1 MQIARSPR
9 TRSTLRAVLVEGDV
23 HTAGSVRDMSSSGL
37 FIDAP
42 LRLVVGQRVAVVMGD
57 VDGVRVPTEVVR
69 VVPHQGTAFRFLGEV
84 SQRAARDGV
93 PELVLHEPDDA
104 GDVVAPLPTPRRTA
118 HKLVVIVHSG
128 AGARRLH
135 AVEIGLEGLF
145 IVTDE
150 PPRLG
155 TRVHLSVQ
163 LPTRSVDVIAEVA
176 RVVFPR
182 GASGEPGFGVHL
194 LALPD
199 DDRAAWD
206 AYVRGLDKTV
216 DVVIR
221 PRTVAELRAFVE
233 CDFAASGTRLFTSR
247 LCSPGDGVTVVVVHP
262 LTDARFALSGIVVDA
277 CEQPR
282 SIDVHFLHTDARAR
296 AAMHAFVDAGAPRA
310 LLALPAPAI
319 EAPASTPAV
328 STPAP
333 SAVSEASPIA
343 RDRLDTEH
351 LHARIAALEEE
362 LAEAEHTERS
372 LFARVHELESQ
383 G

>member
-1 MQIARSPR
+1 
-9 TRSTLRAVLVEGDV
+9 
-23 HTAGSVRDMSSSGL
+23 MSSSGL
-37 FIDAP
+37 FIEAP

-69 VVPHQGTAFRFLGEV
+69 VVPHEGTAFRFLGGA
-84 SQRAARDGV
+84 SQHAAGERV
-93 PELVLHEPDDA
+93 PALVLHEPDDA

-118 HKLVVIVHSG
+118 HKLVVMVHSA

-155 TRVHLSVQ
+155 TRVHLAVQ
-163 LPTRSVDVIAEVA
+163 LPTHSVDVIAEVA

-182 GASGEPGFGVHL
+182 GTSGEPGFGVQL

-199 DDRAAWD
+199 DDRAAWG
-206 AYVRGLDKTV
+206 AYVRGLEQTV

-221 PRTVAELRAFVE
+221 PRTVGELRAFVE
-233 CDFAASGTRLFTSR
+233 CDFASSGTRLFTAR

-282 SIDVHFLHTDARAR
+282 SIDVHFLRTDARAR
-296 AAMHAFVDAGAPRA
+296 AAMHAFVDAGAPRV

-319 EAPASTPAV
+319 DAASSLSSLSSTSSSPLLPLVVSPERSTVDDTP
-328 STPAP
+328 
-333 SAVSEASPIA
+333 SPH
-343 RDRLDTEH
+343 DSEH